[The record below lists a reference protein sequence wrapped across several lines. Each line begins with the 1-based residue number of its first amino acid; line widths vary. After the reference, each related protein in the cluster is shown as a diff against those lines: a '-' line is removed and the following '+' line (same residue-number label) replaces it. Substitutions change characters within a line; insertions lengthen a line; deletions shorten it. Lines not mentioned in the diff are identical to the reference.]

1 MSAAPHVPATD
12 EPEGPSTS
20 ARGVPEGGRGAEGS
34 TRYPSA
40 PASLVP
46 VDPSDLDAM
55 ADPGAFMEQACAR
68 AKDWLVQAIDHGEI
82 DQICEMKAQAD
93 AIRVYQAA
101 KGNAL
106 DAGLSAAEIV
116 RRCERGIG
124 LAIRKGQE
132 AGQIAKKGEHV
143 FQGNQHGPV
152 VVDPQETN
160 SSPSDYFTNASER
173 ASAYA
178 MADGVT
184 DDQFEEAV
192 AEAKAEKNLS
202 RNNITRKVKS
212 QANGGEERW
221 AKVRRLASEGYS
233 SRQIAESIG
242 ITFDALRAGCRRQD
256 IDVPADK
263 VVGKTRRLD
272 HERIVSE
279 TCTSLDGLVMGLGLV
294 DIDALDVG
302 QCADWAT
309 SLSSSIT
316 ALTRFKNQLKEMTQ

>member
-46 VDPSDLDAM
+46 ADLDAM

-132 AGQIAKKGEHV
+132 AGEIAARGDIGAPPPPGSNGLRPDGVRGTHL
-143 FQGNQHGPV
+143 HR
-152 VVDPQETN
+152 
-160 SSPSDYFTNASER
+160 PSDFVSENDLR
-173 ASAYA
+173 NGVYP
-178 MADGVT
+178 MADPT
-184 DDQFEEAV
+184 DDQFEEAMDT
-192 AEAKAEKNLS
+192 AKAEKNLS
-202 RNNITRKVKS
+202 RANLKRKLKPPP
-212 QANGGEERW
+212 EERW
-221 AKVRRLASEGYS
+221 DKVRRLATEGYS
-233 SRQIAESIG
+233 SRQIAEAVGLS
-242 ITFDALRAGCRRQD
+242 FDGLRAGCRRQD